1 MKLRLITDH
10 EVKALFPHAFTH
22 TVAILKY
29 RCMEDCGVGSGTL
42 IQLGSRF
49 FFATAAHNLVSYKDE
64 YLYIGHTK
72 QGTWELFP
80 IERRWPQFNE
90 REPEFDVGYI
100 EIPYDYICNIK
111 EKKFLSLN
119 RLRPFMNFWSTR
131 VFLIGFPAELVPR
144 DLARKNLFDLH
155 AMGYL
160 TETIPLEEVKH
171 DTVVSRDICIYYDNV
186 GIWVDNQ
193 SSFKIPEP
201 YGISGGGLWAL
212 PTTPKGNLWN
222 PQDTM
227 LIGIDRSWFESTRTV
242 PCTQVQHWLRLVARD
257 YSDLNQ
263 YIGDYLNSFT

>member
-10 EVKALFPHAFTH
+10 EVKALLPHTFTH

-29 RCMEDCGVGSGTL
+29 RCAGDCGVGSGTL

-64 YLYIGHTK
+64 CLYIGHTK
-72 QGTWELFP
+72 QGTWEQFP
-80 IERRWPQFNE
+80 IKRRSPQLNE

-100 EIPYDYICNIK
+100 EIPSDYVCNIK
-111 EKKFLSLN
+111 EKRFLSLE
-119 RLRPFMNFWSTR
+119 RLRPFVNSWSTR
-131 VFLIGFPAELVPR
+131 VFLIGFPAELVPK

-160 TETIPLEEVKH
+160 TETIALEEVKH
-171 DTVVSRDICIYYDNV
+171 DTVVSRDISIAYDDV
-186 GIWVDNQ
+186 GVLVDRQ
-193 SSFKIPEP
+193 PSFKMPGP

-212 PTTPKGNLWN
+212 PITPKGDLWN
-222 PQDTM
+222 PEDTM
-227 LIGIDRSWFESTRTV
+227 LIGIDRSWLESTRTV
-242 PCTQVQHWLRLVARD
+242 LCTQVQHWLRLVARD

-263 YIGDYLNSFT
+263 YIDDYLDSFT